1 MSAGRYNLFIYQGS
15 DYALQLTVKED
26 GSIKNLS
33 GYSARAQMRSTKTAT
48 DITATFICTITN
60 PVGGVVKIQL
70 SNSITEAIPAGL
82 YYYDLEL
89 YTSGASPIVFR
100 LMEGQATVSQEVTR

>member
-1 MSAGRYNLFIYQGS
+1 MSAGSYNLFIDQGS
-15 DYALQLTVKED
+15 DYALQLTVKEE

-48 DITATFICTITN
+48 AITATFNCTVTN
-60 PVGGVVKIQL
+60 PTGGVLKMQL
-70 SNSITEAIPAGL
+70 SNTVTEGIAAGL

-89 YTSGASPIVFR
+89 YTTGSDPIVYR